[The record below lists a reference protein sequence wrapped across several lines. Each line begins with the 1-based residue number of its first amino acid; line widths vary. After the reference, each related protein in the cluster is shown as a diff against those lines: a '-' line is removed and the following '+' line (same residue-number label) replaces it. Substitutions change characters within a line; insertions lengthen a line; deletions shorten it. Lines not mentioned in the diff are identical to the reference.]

1 MDEPFTI
8 YKLIVLYMAQN
19 SRQELTNSQISEF
32 ILDREYTDYLHL
44 QQVLS
49 ELVETGLLKRR
60 TVSNSSHYE
69 LTEEGRDTLS
79 YFEQDLSSDI
89 KKEIDEF
96 LKDYG
101 CRIPD
106 RILMPADYYTTP
118 QGGYAVRCQ
127 LIEKDMTIMDLTLAA
142 PNKEAARAIC
152 RNWPQKCQDIY
163 TSLMGELI

>member
-1 MDEPFTI
+1 MAEPFTI

-32 ILDREYTDYLHL
+32 VLDREYTDYLHL

-69 LTEEGRDTLS
+69 LTKEGSDTLS
-79 YFEQDLSSDI
+79 YFEEDLSPEI
-89 KKEIDEF
+89 RNEIDDF
-96 LKDYG
+96 LKGYG
-101 CRIPD
+101 YQMPE
-106 RILMPADYYTTP
+106 RILTPADYYTTP
-118 QGGYAVRCQ
+118 QGNYAVRCQ
-127 LIEKDMTIMDLTLAA
+127 LIEKDTTIMDMTLAA

-152 RNWPQKCQDIY
+152 SSWSKKCQEIY